1 MNSTTQDN
9 NTDKEKIR
17 KLILKKVNQADK
29 LVSEVKVLM
38 LQMGLLQEKES

>member
-9 NTDKEKIR
+9 NTDKEKIK

-38 LQMGLLQEKES
+38 LQMGLFQEKES

>member
-9 NTDKEKIR
+9 NTDKEKIK